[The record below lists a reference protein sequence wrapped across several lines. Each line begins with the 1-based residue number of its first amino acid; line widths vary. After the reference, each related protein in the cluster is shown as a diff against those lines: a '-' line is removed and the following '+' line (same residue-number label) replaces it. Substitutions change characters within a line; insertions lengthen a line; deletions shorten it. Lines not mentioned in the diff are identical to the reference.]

1 MKKVVTVHI
10 GNEVFQMEEEGYA
23 KIQKVLGKIESGS
36 ANGAN
41 VAKDIETRIA
51 TLLAEK
57 ATADKLVTSTQ
68 VDEVLETLGYAAYAK
83 EEQSR
88 KQGHSYYTNYR
99 KLYRHPNEK
108 VLGGVCGGLAAY
120 FDADPVL
127 LRILFVVLFF
137 VGVGFL
143 LYLILWIVV
152 PQAYTPEQMN
162 DLNNQRI

>member
-10 GNEVFQMEEEGYA
+10 GNEVFQMEEDGYA
-23 KIQKVLGKIESGS
+23 KIQKVLKKIEAGS
-36 ANGAN
+36 ANGTN
-41 VAKDIETRIA
+41 IAKDIENRIA
-51 TLLAEK
+51 ALLAEK
-57 ATADKLVTSTQ
+57 ATVDKLVTSIQ
-68 VDEVLETLGYAAYAK
+68 VDNVLENLGYAAYAK
-83 EEQSR
+83 EEQYHH
-88 KQGHSYYTNYR
+88 QGYSYYSGYR

-162 DLNNQRI
+162 DLNNSRI

>member
-10 GNEVFQMEEEGYA
+10 GNEVFQMEEDGYA
-23 KIQKVLGKIESGS
+23 KILKVLKKIETGSGRPS
-36 ANGAN
+36 
-41 VAKDIETRIA
+41 VAKDIEERIA
-51 TLLAEK
+51 SLLAEK
-57 ATADKLVTSTQ
+57 ASADKLVTSAQ
-68 VDEVLETLGYAAYAK
+68 VDEVLENLGYSAYAK
-83 EEQSR
+83 EETYQRPGQSFNS
-88 KQGHSYYTNYR
+88 GYR

-108 VLGGVCGGLAAY
+108 VIGGVCGGLAAY

-143 LYLILWIVV
+143 LYLIMLIVV
-152 PQAYTPEQMN
+152 PVARTPEQLN